1 MKTILV
7 VDDEFDI
14 VEAVKA
20 ILEEDGYRVHACG
33 NGSEA
38 LRCLKE
44 VKPDLAILDIMMPRL
59 NGYETLKALRQQ
71 PAFAQLPVILMSA
84 IVPEVTAGGYSWN
97 GFLKKPFSLQSL
109 LDQVHRLA
117 PKAADGDGATG

>member
-14 VEAVKA
+14 AEAVKA
-20 ILEEDGYRVHACG
+20 ILEEDGYRVQVCG

-59 NGYETLKALRQQ
+59 NGYETLKAVRKQ
-71 PAFAQLPVILMSA
+71 PDFERLPVLLMSA
-84 IVPEVTAGGYSWN
+84 IVPEVTSGGYTWE
-97 GFLKKPFSLQSL
+97 GFLKKPFSLNDL
-109 LDQVHRLA
+109 LEQVHRLA
-117 PKAADGDGATG
+117 PQAPDGNGAGR

>member
-38 LRCLKE
+38 LRCLNE

-59 NGYETLKALRQQ
+59 NGYETLKAIRKQ
-71 PAFAQLPVILMSA
+71 PAFERLPVLLMSA
-84 IVPEVTAGGYSWN
+84 IVPEVPAGGYAWD
-97 GFLKKPFSLQSL
+97 GFLKKPFSLYDL
-109 LDQVHRLA
+109 LEQVHRLA
-117 PKAADGDGATG
+117 PKAQDGDGATG